1 MSEIIITSDNFDEA
15 VMQAKQPVLVDFWA
29 TWCGPCRM
37 LAPVIE
43 ELADEYDGKLTVGKI
58 DVDECPEIAS
68 EFGVSS
74 IPMVVLFQNGEVVE
88 TMIGY
93 RPKDYYVGV
102 LNKSL

>member
-1 MSEIIITSDNFDEA
+1 MSEIVITSDNFDEE

-43 ELADEYDGKLTVGKI
+43 ELADEYDGKVIVGKI
-58 DVDECPEIAS
+58 DVDECPDLAA

-74 IPMVVLFQNGEVVE
+74 IPMVVLFKGGEAVE
-88 TMIGY
+88 TVVGY
-93 RPKDYYVGV
+93 RPKDHYEEILKHYI
-102 LNKSL
+102 

>member
-1 MSEIIITSDNFDEA
+1 MSEVVITSDNFDEV

-43 ELADEYDGKLTVGKI
+43 ELADEYDGKLIVGKI
-58 DVDECPEIAS
+58 DVDECPELAA
-68 EFGVSS
+68 EFGVSG
-74 IPMVVLFQNGEVVE
+74 IPMVVLFQNGEIAE

-93 RPKDYYVGV
+93 RPKDYYVEI
-102 LNKSL
+102 LNNYL

>member
-1 MSEIIITSDNFDEA
+1 MSEIIITSDNFDEV

-58 DVDECPEIAS
+58 DVDECPELAS

-102 LNKSL
+102 LNKYL

>member
-1 MSEIIITSDNFDEA
+1 MSEIVITSDNFDEI
-15 VMQAKQPVLVDFWA
+15 VMQAKLPVLVDFWA

-43 ELADEYDGKLTVGKI
+43 ELADEYDGKLIVGKI
-58 DVDECPEIAS
+58 DVDECPDLAA

-93 RPKDYYVGV
+93 RPKDFYVETI
-102 LNKSL
+102 LNYL

>member
-1 MSEIIITSDNFDEA
+1 MAEVVITNDNFDEV
-15 VMQAKQPVLVDFWA
+15 VMQAAQPVLVDFWA

-43 ELADEYDGKLTVGKI
+43 ELAEEYDGKLTVGKI
-58 DVDECPEIAS
+58 DVDECPELAS

-74 IPMVVLFQNGEVVE
+74 IPMVVLFQNGEPVE

-93 RPKDYYVGV
+93 RPKDYYTEII
-102 LNKSL
+102 NRFM